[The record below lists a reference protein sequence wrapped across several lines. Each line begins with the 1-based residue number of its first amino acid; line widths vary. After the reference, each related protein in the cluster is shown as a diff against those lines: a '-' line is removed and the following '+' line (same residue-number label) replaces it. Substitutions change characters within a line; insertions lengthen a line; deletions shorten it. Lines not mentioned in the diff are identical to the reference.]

1 MDQLI
6 SFSPDL
12 SDKQASFP
20 IDPPDHQQPGDNID
34 IPATSVM
41 AMTADGG
48 GGEADDIGVS
58 TDFGFPPHPDSIM
71 RVHDPSTVGPQ
82 VGG

>member
-12 SDKQASFP
+12 SDKQSSFP
-20 IDPPDHQQPGDNID
+20 IDQPPDHHHQPDDNID
-34 IPATSVM
+34 ILGTSVM

-58 TDFGFPPHPDSIM
+58 SDFQFPPHPDSI
-71 RVHDPSTVGPQ
+71 RRSVR
-82 VGG
+82 